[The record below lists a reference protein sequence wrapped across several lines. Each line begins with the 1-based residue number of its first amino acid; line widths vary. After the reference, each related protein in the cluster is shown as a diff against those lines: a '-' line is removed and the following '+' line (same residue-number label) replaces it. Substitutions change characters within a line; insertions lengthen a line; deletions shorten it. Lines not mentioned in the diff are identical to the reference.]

1 MKNKTYDY
9 IIVGAGI
16 AGCSTAYFLSQDSD
30 NILIIDKNSDIA
42 MGASGAAGA
51 FLSPLLG
58 KDNPFKTLIKEA
70 LNYSISFYKE
80 NFVDCIINKGVLRI
94 PKSENDRKK
103 FQNYDHDFEY
113 QIKDDGYFFPIGT
126 LVDSS
131 KLCKALANN
140 SEKLFNYNVEK
151 IEYKDSL
158 WIINNEIKTKNLILT
173 TGANAAFLPSYIQ
186 IRPVWGQRI
195 VCKSAKELLHNYH
208 KECSISLSLP
218 NNIDYDKNKPFL
230 LSIGATHHR
239 MVLKKNCDTS
249 NVFPN
254 FSICN
259 KCPTGCLE
267 DTQKLLSLANDIIKL
282 DDLEV
287 LEAYGGARASSYDYF
302 PIVGD
307 IIDDEKTLKEFPYLK
322 HGTRVKEDRFTKK
335 DNLFI
340 LNGVGGRGFVLS
352 PYIANILVEYI
363 ISQKTI
369 NEEIRSDR
377 LFKRWVR
384 K

>member
-1 MKNKTYDY
+1 
-9 IIVGAGI
+9 
-16 AGCSTAYFLSQDSD
+16 
-30 NILIIDKNSDIA
+30 
-42 MGASGAAGA
+42 
-51 FLSPLLG
+51 
-58 KDNPFKTLIKEA
+58 
-70 LNYSISFYKE
+70 
-80 NFVDCIINKGVLRI
+80 
-94 PKSENDRKK
+94 
-103 FQNYDHDFEY
+103 
-113 QIKDDGYFFPIGT
+113 
-126 LVDSS
+126 
-131 KLCKALANN
+131 
-140 SEKLFNYNVEK
+140 
-151 IEYKDSL
+151 
-158 WIINNEIKTKNLILT
+158 
-173 TGANAAFLPSYIQ
+173 
-186 IRPVWGQRI
+186 
-195 VCKSAKELLHNYH
+195 
-208 KECSISLSLP
+208 
-218 NNIDYDKNKPFL
+218 
-230 LSIGATHHR
+230 
-239 MVLKKNCDTS
+239 DTS

-363 ISQKTI
+363 INQKTI